1 MDHPDKRT
9 YFDTTDEFY
18 FGQDA
23 EKDLITI
30 NFGPIR
36 IPLSNYA
43 AHDLA
48 YRLSAYLLYLDG
60 GAGDLPAPKDSESLA
75 RPDIVLPDNVLMYPG
90 RKKNE
95 Q

>member
-1 MDHPDKRT
+1 MDYPEKRT

-18 FGQDA
+18 FGQDP

-60 GAGDLPAPKDSESLA
+60 GEGGIPVPKDGESKA